1 MCLACDL
8 IVNCQRQV
16 HFFNV
21 NFQMTLSFQVLIIHS
36 KSQLYIVY
44 ILNYYFIIACGE
56 LLKPILIVIKKVL
69 FRLLHLHIIRTNKI
83 KTLLKMQSSEKSTKI
98 LDLASLDPST
108 RVKQLANY
116 GAIVEVDP
124 NVPPRR

>member
-1 MCLACDL
+1 M
-8 IVNCQRQV
+8 
-16 HFFNV
+16 
-21 NFQMTLSFQVLIIHS
+21 
-36 KSQLYIVY
+36 YIVY